1 MDQSTDFSLFPAA
14 YGILAN
20 DRLMHPVDLA
30 DWPLKID
37 SGSPLFL
44 DDYLIAENSGVKRSA
59 VCSACGTTSF
69 LKYTTETGLPV
80 RYPRRLDRRAV
91 Y

>member
-1 MDQSTDFSLFPAA
+1 MDQSTDFSLVPAA

-37 SGSPLFL
+37 SGSQLFL
-44 DDYLIAENSGVKRSA
+44 DDYLIAES
-59 VCSACGTTSF
+59 
-69 LKYTTETGLPV
+69 
-80 RYPRRLDRRAV
+80 
-91 Y
+91 